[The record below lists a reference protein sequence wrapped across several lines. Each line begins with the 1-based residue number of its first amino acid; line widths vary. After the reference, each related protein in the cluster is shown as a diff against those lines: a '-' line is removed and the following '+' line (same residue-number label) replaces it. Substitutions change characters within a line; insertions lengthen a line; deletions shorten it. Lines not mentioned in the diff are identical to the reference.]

1 MKCLLFCLLAAIL
14 LHTQCYADATKLRPG
29 IRQVLLDV
37 SRFHE
42 VRSNAQLPAG
52 VVALCAD
59 NNGMI
64 ADPGE
69 PWQIGCVGDD
79 NSPKTRLI
87 WAAIA
92 GELYVVHYE
101 SGGIVHRFHVLVAT
115 FKECD
120 TSATVEWRSV
130 AKLFKNY
137 GEFVAALET
146 NRLEAR

>member
-1 MKCLLFCLLAAIL
+1 MKCLLFCLLAAVL
-14 LHTQCYADATKLRPG
+14 LHTQCYADATNLRPG
-29 IRQVLLDV
+29 IRQILLDA

-42 VRSNAQLPAG
+42 VRSSAHLPAG

-64 ADPGE
+64 ADSGE

-79 NSPKTRLI
+79 SSPKTRLI

-115 FKECD
+115 FKEGD
-120 TSATVEWRSV
+120 TSAAVEWRSV

-137 GEFVAALET
+137 EEFVAAVKT
-146 NRLEAR
+146 NSLEAR

>member
-1 MKCLLFCLLAAIL
+1 MKCLLFCLLAAAL
-14 LHTQCYADATKLRPG
+14 LYTQCYPDATNLNPE
-29 IRQVLLDV
+29 IRRVLLDA

-42 VRSNAQLPAG
+42 VHSSTDLPGG
-52 VVALCAD
+52 VVALI
-59 NNGMI
+59 GYGSGGI

-79 NSPKTRLI
+79 SSPKTRLI
-87 WAAIA
+87 WVAIA

-115 FKECD
+115 LKRGD
-120 TSATVEWRSV
+120 TKATVEWRSV
-130 AKLFKNY
+130 TKLFKNY
-137 GEFVAALET
+137 GEFVAALES